1 MFGLSRRMLT
11 VVGLLVLVAVLVVIQ
26 NSKKPGNSNQT
37 QTTSSTSNTC
47 QVQVTADVLNI
58 RSAPNNTAK
67 VVATLA
73 NGAIKP
79 ATNTVQNN
87 FRELAPNQWA
97 ANQFLKTL
105 SGAC

>member
-1 MFGLSRRMLT
+1 MFGLSRRMVT
-11 VVGLLVLVAVLVVIQ
+11 VVGILVLVVVLVLIQ
-26 NSKKPGNSNQT
+26 NSRKPGNQP

-73 NGAIKP
+73 NGAIKS